1 MAKEKNP
8 FMNPKTLIE
17 GDFFKEAGLD
27 GLPQEEKEK
36 IMTKLIESVRNRVLI
51 RIDDLIKPEDRE
63 EFNKVVD
70 SGKDKEITKFLEA
83 RKINVA
89 QLVVE
94 ESLLEKAELLSALT
108 QLKK

>member
-1 MAKEKNP
+1 MAEEKNP

-51 RIDDLIKPEDRE
+51 RIDDLIDEKDRAD
-63 EFNKVVD
+63 FHKVLE
-70 SGKDKEITKFLEA
+70 SGKDEDIRKYLEE
-83 RKINVA
+83 RKINVQ

-94 ESLLEKAELLSALT
+94 ESLLQKAEMLNALA
-108 QLKK
+108 QIKK

>member
-1 MAKEKNP
+1 MAEEKNP
-8 FMNPKTLIE
+8 FMDPKTLIE
-17 GDFFKEAGLD
+17 GNFFKEAGLD

-63 EFNKVVD
+63 EFNKVLD
-70 SGKDKEITKFLEA
+70 SKKDEEISKFLEK

-94 ESLLEKAELLSALT
+94 ESLLEKAEILNSLA